1 MINPSSNSPDNIPL
15 MSAPKDIAE
24 FKDAILASEEIHAL
38 VQKELG
44 KDADEKWAAFQ
55 RGESLDDL
63 YELISDSETCY
74 GEVAGEFEGAAPD
87 NDTFAIQ
94 TWRLGPLYFVTANE
108 FAPLKYFGSVKE
120 AEDYAWEDFSGYIDA
135 LNEREQEEDD
145 GWTEIASADDDVS
158 GELLEWSGLGKIW
171 KQYHLGEFD
180 SFQDLADRSKHVSI
194 SGEQWGGDSP
204 GLSGVWQTAKTDNEA
219 DLRKDLRDLVAG
231 LIWEN
236 RKQIHECRKMF
247 GQDMQ

>member
-1 MINPSSNSPDNIPL
+1 MIPETPQLIP
-15 MSAPKDIAE
+15 MMNPKDISE

-44 KDADEKWAAFQ
+44 KDADQKWAAFQ

-74 GEVAGEFEGAAPD
+74 GEVVGEFDGAAPE

-108 FAPLKYFGSVKE
+108 FAPLKYFGSSKE

-145 GWTEIASADDDVS
+145 EWTEIASAEDDVS
-158 GELLEWSGLGKIW
+158 AELLDWSGLEKIW
-171 KQYHLGEFD
+171 KQYHLEEFD
-180 SFQDLADRSKHVSI
+180 CSQDLADRSEHIII

-204 GLSGVWQTAKTDNEA
+204 GLSGVWQTATTDNEA
-219 DLRKDLRDLVAG
+219 DLRKDLRYLVAE

-236 RKQIHECRKMF
+236 RKQIREYRKVS
-247 GQDMQ
+247 G

>member
-1 MINPSSNSPDNIPL
+1 MN
-15 MSAPKDIAE
+15 PKDISE

-63 YELISDSETCY
+63 YELISDNETCY

-108 FAPLKYFGSVKE
+108 FAPLKYFGSSKE
-120 AEDYAWEDFSGYIDA
+120 AEDYAWEDFSGYVEA
-135 LNEREQEEDD
+135 LNEREQEEDDEEDD

-158 GELLEWSGLGKIW
+158 AELLDWSGLKKIW
-171 KQYHLGEFD
+171 KQYHLRNFD
-180 SFQDLADRSKHVSI
+180 RFQDLANRSKHIII
-194 SGEQWGGDSP
+194 SRDRWGGDSP
-204 GLSGVWQTAKTDNEA
+204 GLSGVWQTATTDNEA
-219 DLRKDLRDLVAG
+219 DLRKDLRALVAK

-236 RKQIHECRKMF
+236 RKQVHDYRKKF
-247 GQDMQ
+247 LPKR